1 MVSGSLGDSQ
11 EIMKPNCP
19 GIHFLRTL
27 FCSKEKVNPSV
38 FKQFRTLCQKTRGR
52 VPLSRVVRCPLYL

>member
-1 MVSGSLGDSQ
+1 
-11 EIMKPNCP
+11 
-19 GIHFLRTL
+19 LRTL